1 MSTGNKNM
9 VRQKNLEETRG
20 SIAHPGGDLKNLITH
35 TMGPGSRMGIG
46 VWGDSF
52 TKPPE
57 PSSQSDVF
65 GRDAS
70 NQGFRL
76 RKPGN

>member
-1 MSTGNKNM
+1 MSSVNKRTI
-9 VRQKNLEETRG
+9 RQYKLDETRG
-20 SIAHPGGDLKNLITH
+20 NIAHPGGRNEDLIQH
-35 TMGPGSRMGIG
+35 TLGPGSRMSQDRY
-46 VWGDSF
+46 GDSF
-52 TKPPE
+52 LKPPS

-76 RKPGN
+76 SKPGE